1 MTDTDY
7 YLYIQKTKGYAPNT
21 IDSKTSAEMKTL
33 IDELINTPVDTKY
46 TDMVLGVFHK
56 LKAINA
62 SNVHTGTMES
72 HTGGDLVKSR
82 KWACYPKAEEYTKK
96 EVYENICTWID
107 DGKGKQDCTV
117 YLVSEEFLLCLN
129 DDADY
134 VAAQISQLCVP
145 GLYKDDA
152 KIPVVKLNAFGP
164 PGDQITENK
173 MLLSIYN
180 EYVRVRNELQTMLSE
195 HYTMLSNK
203 TMGSEPKRY
212 AHRARVRNI
221 NTAQNEMNDIILK
234 VVDIVHTS

>member
-7 YLYIQKTKGYAPNT
+7 YLYIKKTKGYAPNT

-107 DGKGKQDCTV
+107 DGKQDCTV
-117 YLVSEEFLLCLN
+117 YLVSEEFLFCLN

-134 VAAQISQLCVP
+134 VAAQISQLYVP
-145 GLYKDDA
+145 GLHTDGA
-152 KIPVVKLNAFGP
+152 TIPVVELNAFGP
-164 PGDQITENK
+164 PGDQITENTI
-173 MLLSIYN
+173 LLNIYT
-180 EYVRVRNELQTMLSE
+180 EYVRARNKLPTMLSE
-195 HYTMLSNK
+195 HYTMLSTK
-203 TMGSEPKRY
+203 TDFTERKRVT
-212 AHRARVRNI
+212 HRTGGQKINI
-221 NTAQNEMNDIILK
+221 AYNEMTDIIQK
-234 VVDIVHTS
+234 VVDIVYTSY